1 MNYASLIIII
11 ISIVIRSSA
20 GLQLHGGEAGRDG
33 GGHGRRPLL
42 AVKERLPGT
51 HSPPLLFH
59 SYFVSLPFVN
69 LLFISRYITV
79 PFSAQQI
86 LALSQDQKKCN
97 LKLVAYDRKLVT
109 VRISFL
115 FLCDHISSIP

>member
-1 MNYASLIIII
+1 MNYASLIIIII

-51 HSPPLLFH
+51 HSPRLLFH
-59 SYFVSLPFVN
+59 SLQTGPESNF
-69 LLFISRYITV
+69 T
-79 PFSAQQI
+79 
-86 LALSQDQKKCN
+86 
-97 LKLVAYDRKLVT
+97 
-109 VRISFL
+109 SFYMTEQT
-115 FLCDHISSIP
+115 H

>member
-11 ISIVIRSSA
+11 SIVIRSFA

-51 HSPPLLFH
+51 QSPRLLFH
-59 SYFVSLPFVN
+59 SLQTGPEYASSLVV
-69 LLFISRYITV
+69 IE
-79 PFSAQQI
+79 
-86 LALSQDQKKCN
+86 
-97 LKLVAYDRKLVT
+97 
-109 VRISFL
+109 
-115 FLCDHISSIP
+115 

>member
-11 ISIVIRSSA
+11 SIVIRSFA

-51 HSPPLLFH
+51 DGRVDDVHFTSFRRPL
-59 SYFVSLPFVN
+59 VSAK
-69 LLFISRYITV
+69 
-79 PFSAQQI
+79 FSFT
-86 LALSQDQKKCN
+86 S
-97 LKLVAYDRKLVT
+97 
-109 VRISFL
+109 
-115 FLCDHISSIP
+115 